1 MHRWRRHAR
10 PIRGL
15 SSRDFF
21 CRCFDHPVAVR
32 VDAIASPPRYT
43 FLRLVGEI
51 REMVKAR
58 EPEPPPVPSSHAVRA
73 ANPERERRLTSCIF
87 EVPS

>member
-1 MHRWRRHAR
+1 MHRRRRHAR

-15 SSRDFF
+15 SRDFF
-21 CRCFDHPVAVR
+21 CRGFDHPVPVAVR

-73 ANPERERRLTSCIF
+73 ANRERD
-87 EVPS
+87 V

>member
-21 CRCFDHPVAVR
+21 CRCFDHPVPVAVR

-58 EPEPPPVPSSHAVRA
+58 EPAPSCSHAVRA
-73 ANPERERRLTSCIF
+73 ANPERETSDQLHF
-87 EVPS
+87 

>member
-1 MHRWRRHAR
+1 MHRRHAR

-15 SSRDFF
+15 SRDFF
-21 CRCFDHPVAVR
+21 CRGFDHPVPVAVR

-51 REMVKAR
+51 REMVKGSQ
-58 EPEPPPVPSSHAVRA
+58 PPPVLMPCVLRI
-73 ANPERERRLTSCIF
+73 ERERD
-87 EVPS
+87 V